1 MAADVWGERAR
12 RIDRRLRYG
21 KLGAERHFQPWFP
34 LLGLRDERMLA
45 RAAGAEKK
53 GHDEMGHKVRVAGR
67 PVKWALWAAGILALV
82 GVAGFLIAPP
92 LVRSVAQNTLSDLL
106 HRPVSIE
113 AVSINP
119 YALSAEVRGF
129 RIQERDSDATAASF
143 SSLYV
148 NVELESLFRGGVVV
162 EELKLVE
169 PVVRVVRLEG
179 RRFNWSDVID
189 EILNKPDDGSSSRF
203 AVNNIRVEKGRV
215 DFEDRPAGGKHALTE
230 LELGLPFVSNM
241 PSHVS
246 VFVEPLLAMKLDDS
260 PFEVRGKAL
269 PFSPSRESLVNLR
282 IDRFDLTR
290 YVDYVPVEKTFRLP
304 TARVS
309 TDLELRFAQPPNAA
323 PELSMKGTL
332 ALDDVEI
339 QHADGKAAIK
349 LAAVRVGID
358 KLAPL
363 AGELALGTV
372 SVDRPEI
379 HVTRGRDSQLSLR
392 ALIPK
397 VTREARK
404 LETEGAPAPET
415 PAPPAKPFALSL
427 AEFKLAGGR
436 VHVVDDLPA
445 GPYHKT
451 LQDLH
456 VSVRQLRLPG
466 SEPAALD
473 FGFGTESGETIEHK
487 GSLVV
492 EPLKLSGALT
502 VSGLDV
508 PALKPYFEA
517 ALGQAEVLSGK
528 ADAQLTYD
536 VALLAGEPR
545 VGLKAESLKLSNL
558 NLRVKGEKAP
568 LARLGM
574 LEVRGADVDALGRR
588 VTIGEIVG
596 NATRIGLVRG
606 KDGLINAQRLAG
618 DTAVSGARAPAAKAS
633 SPPPAGRGVPA
644 KPWQLEIKRVTLDD
658 WGLRLEDQ
666 TLAPAVVLN
675 VEPLS
680 LTVEGLTTAKGGTA
694 RLNLQAA
701 VNKRGRVGVSGSLG
715 LAPLAGKLDLD
726 VKAVDLAMLQPYVTE
741 RVKIAITRGNVTS
754 RGLLTFEL
762 PANGGLKGGFKG
774 KLTVGDFAS
783 VDKLNAADFLKWKS
797 LYFGGVDV
805 RLSPLA
811 VNIDEIALSDFYTRL
826 ILDAQGGLNIREI
839 TAQQAIEKKEA
850 AAARAAGEASAPAQP
865 LPPIVIKRITLQ
877 GGNIAYSD
885 RFIRPNYDANLTG
898 MGGRL
903 TGLSS
908 DPGTIAELDLRGKV
922 DNAAPV
928 EVVGKLNP
936 FRQDKALDIHA
947 SVKDFEL
954 SGVSTYAAKY
964 VGYGIEKGKLSA
976 DLKYK
981 VEDRKLTA
989 TNEIFLDQLTF
1000 GDHVESPN
1008 ALKLPVLLAVS
1019 LLKNSRGEIDLNL
1032 PVGGSLDDPEFSVV
1046 GLVFKVVVNL
1056 VGKAI
1061 TSPFALLGAMLGGD
1075 SEELAWVD
1083 FDAGFARVPE
1093 SAEVKLK
1100 ALSRAMTEKPSLKL
1114 DIAGRAD
1121 TLNDPEGLKRAILL
1135 GKLEALKVKDMAK
1148 KGESVEEGG
1157 RVTISPAEYPGL
1169 VSRVYAAE
1177 KFPKPRNMIGLSK
1190 DLPVAEMEKLIL
1202 TSIQVGDD
1210 DLRLL
1215 AQQRAQAVKTWLLE
1229 QGKVPAER
1237 VFLLAPRSGDDGK
1250 HPKARV
1256 SRVDF
1261 ALR

>member
-1 MAADVWGERAR
+1 
-12 RIDRRLRYG
+12 
-21 KLGAERHFQPWFP
+21 
-34 LLGLRDERMLA
+34 MLA
-45 RAAGAEKK
+45 RAVGAEKK
-53 GHDEMGHKVRVAGR
+53 GHDEMGQKVRVAGR
-67 PVKWALWAAGILALV
+67 PARWALWGAGVFALV
-82 GVAGFLIAPP
+82 GVVGFLLAPP
-92 LVRSVAQNTLSDLL
+92 LVRSVAQSTLSDLL

-113 AVSINP
+113 GVSINP

-129 RIQERDSDATAASF
+129 RMQERDSDATAASF
-143 SSLYV
+143 TSLYV

-169 PVVRVVRLEG
+169 PVVSVVRLEG

-189 EILNKPDDGSSSRF
+189 EILNKPDDGSSSHF
-203 AVNNIRVEKGRV
+203 AVNNIRVEKGRI
-215 DFEDRPAGGKHALTE
+215 DFDDKPEGRKHALTE

-246 VFVEPLLAMKLDDS
+246 TFVEPLLAMKVDEA

-269 PFSPSRESLVNLR
+269 PFSPNRESLVNLR

-290 YVDYVPVEKTFRLP
+290 YVDYLPVEKTFRLP
-304 TARVS
+304 GARFS
-309 TDLELRFAQPPNAA
+309 SYLELRFAQPPNAA
-323 PELSMKGTL
+323 PDLSVKGTL
-332 ALDDVEI
+332 GLDDVEI
-339 QHADGKAAIK
+339 QHADGRPAIK

-358 KLAPL
+358 KLAPVG
-363 AGELALGTV
+363 GELALGTV
-372 SVDRPEI
+372 SIDKPDLSVS
-379 HVTRGRDSQLSLR
+379 RGRDGQLSLL

-397 VTREARK
+397 RAPLPSDK
-404 LETEGAPAPET
+404 QAAPA
-415 PAPPAKPFALSL
+415 APSSGTKPFALSL
-427 AEFKLAGGR
+427 AEFKLTGGR
-436 VHVVDDLPA
+436 VHIADELPA
-445 GPYHKT
+445 SPYQKT

-456 VSVRQLRLPG
+456 VSLRQLRLPG

-473 FGFGTESGETIEHK
+473 FGFGTGSGETFEHK
-487 GSLVV
+487 GSLAVA
-492 EPLKLSGALT
+492 PLKASGTLVAAG
-502 VSGLDV
+502 VDV
-508 PALKPYFEA
+508 PELKPYLEA
-517 ALGQAEVLSGK
+517 ALKQAEVLSGK
-528 ADAQLTYD
+528 VDARVAYD
-536 VALLAGEPR
+536 VSLIEGEPK
-545 VGLKAESLKLSNL
+545 VGLKAESIKLSDL
-558 NLRVKGEKAP
+558 SVRLKGEKQP
-568 LARLGM
+568 LARLGL
-574 LEVRGADVDALGRR
+574 LELRDAEVDAAGRKVTLGT
-588 VTIGEIVG
+588 VAG
-596 NATRIGLVRG
+596 NATRIDLVRG
-606 KDGLINAQRLAG
+606 RDGLFNAQRLMGETAAG
-618 DTAVSGARAPAAKAS
+618 SRAPPAKAA
-633 SPPPAGRGVPA
+633 PPVAAGGSAPP
-644 KPWQLEIKRVTLDD
+644 KDWQVEIKRIALDD
-658 WGLRLEDQ
+658 WGVRLEDQ

-680 LTVEGLTTAKGGTA
+680 LKVEGLSTVKGSKAK
-694 RLNLQAA
+694 LNLQTA
-701 VNKRGRVGVSGSLG
+701 VNKRGRVGVVGTLG
-715 LAPLAGKLDLD
+715 LAPLAGSLDLD
-726 VKAVDLAMLQPYVTE
+726 LKAVDLAMLQPYVTE
-741 RVKIAITRGNVTS
+741 KVKIAITRGNVTS
-754 RGLLTFEL
+754 RGRLAFEL
-762 PANGGLKGGFKG
+762 PATGGVKGGFKG
-774 KLTVGDFAS
+774 SLTVGNFAS

-797 LYFGGVDV
+797 LYFGGMDI

-811 VNIDEIALSDFYTRL
+811 VSIDEIALSDFYTRL
-826 ILDAQGGLNIREI
+826 ILDAQGGLNIREL

-850 AAARAAGEASAPAQP
+850 AAVKAAAEASVPAQP
-865 LPPIVIKRITLQ
+865 LPPILIKRITLQ

-898 MGGRL
+898 MGGQL

-1000 GDHVESPN
+1000 GEQVDSPS

-1019 LLKNSRGEIDLNL
+1019 LLKNSRGEIDLKL
-1032 PVGGSLDDPEFSVV
+1032 PVGGSLDDPEFSVG
-1046 GLVFKVVVNL
+1046 GLVFKVIVNL
-1056 VGKAI
+1056 IGKAI

-1083 FDAGFARVPE
+1083 FDPGFARIPE
-1093 SAEVKLK
+1093 SAEAKLK
-1100 ALSRAMTEKPSLKL
+1100 AISRAMTDKPGLKL
-1114 DIAGRAD
+1114 DIAGRVD
-1121 TLNDPEGLKRAILL
+1121 TLNDPEGLKRALLL
-1135 GKLEALKVKDMAK
+1135 GKIEALKVKDMAR

-1157 RVTISPAEYPGL
+1157 RVSVSPTEYPALLG
-1169 VSRVYAAE
+1169 RVYGAE
-1177 KFPKPRNMIGLSK
+1177 KFAKPRNMIGLAK
-1190 DLPVAEMEKLIL
+1190 ELPAAEMEKLIL
-1202 TSIQVGDD
+1202 ASIQVGDD
-1210 DLRLL
+1210 ELRLL

-1250 HPKARV
+1250 HPKARI

-1261 ALR
+1261 SLR